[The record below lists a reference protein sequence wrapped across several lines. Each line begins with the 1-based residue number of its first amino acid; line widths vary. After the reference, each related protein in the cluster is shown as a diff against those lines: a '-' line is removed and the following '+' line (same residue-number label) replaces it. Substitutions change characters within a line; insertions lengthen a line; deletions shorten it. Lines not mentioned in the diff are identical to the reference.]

1 MAIVNAGED
10 DTEKIIHQVNKLN
23 DKRIVVIY
31 PENRFVQDKNIRKLL
46 AVKQLIKNDRF
57 IEDNQVLLSELKLY
71 EEDLIFE
78 INSFLEKSY
87 MPENGE
93 CRIFTA
99 NRYLK

>member
-46 AVKQLIKNDRF
+46 AVKQLIKMTGLLRIIRF
-57 IEDNQVLLSELKLY
+57 YYQSL
-71 EEDLIFE
+71 
-78 INSFLEKSY
+78 SY
-87 MPENGE
+87 MK
-93 CRIFTA
+93 RI
-99 NRYLK
+99 